1 MYSVVYN
8 DCFGGFGLSD
18 EAIIR
23 YHELKGVPIH
33 IVKTKFHSFFF
44 YEDPN
49 GRRSITQMQEDG
61 VKKFHCWEI
70 DRHDPILVQ
79 VVQELGEKANGD
91 FANLTIHQI
100 SGNRYRIDD
109 YDGQETV
116 VEPNDLDWIVV
127 GEKPNIST

>member
-1 MYSVVYN
+1 MPAVVYN

-23 YHELKGVPIH
+23 YHELKGVPIYN
-33 IVKTKFHSFFF
+33 IKTESFSFFF
-44 YEDPN
+44 YEDLN
-49 GRRSITQMQEDG
+49 GRSIAQMQEDG

-91 FANLTIHQI
+91 FAKLTIHQI
-100 SGNRYRIDD
+100 CGNRYRIGD

-116 VEPNDLDWIVV
+116 IEPDDLDWIVV
-127 GEKPNIST
+127 GENPNIST

>member
-23 YHELKGVPIH
+23 YHELKGVQIYN
-33 IVKTKFHSFFF
+33 IKTEFLSYFF
-44 YEDPN
+44 YEDLN
-49 GRRSITQMQEDG
+49 GRSIAQMQEDDAEQ
-61 VKKFHCWEI
+61 FYCWEL

-91 FANLTIHQI
+91 YANLAIQQI
-100 SGNRYRIDD
+100 SGNRYRIDE

-116 VEPNDLDWIVV
+116 IEPNDIDWIVV
-127 GEKPNIST
+127 GENPDISD